1 MTRSFAPA
9 GRRRDQ
15 FPCRTV
21 DGAPHVIEVRGVAVG
36 EWRWVASRSAD
47 CAHVVV
53 VWGLGYAGKGVEN
66 NHRQVVVV
74 VQDVFAAESPAVFA
88 RGHLVLGERRNLSGE
103 GLRIGEEFVCLTQ
116 DRVAR

>member
-1 MTRSFAPA
+1 MDSP
-9 GRRRDQ
+9 
-15 FPCRTV
+15 
-21 DGAPHVIEVRGVAVG
+21 
-36 EWRWVASRSAD
+36 RWVVRRSD
-47 CAHVVV
+47 DRAHVVV
-53 VWGLGYAGKGVEN
+53 VWGLGYAGKGVEH

-103 GLRIGEEFVCLTQ
+103 GMRIGEEFVCLTQ